1 MPNKEVLLTKGGF
14 NELQERLEY
23 LKTKKR
29 HEIAE
34 KIKVA
39 REFGDL
45 SENAEYE
52 EAKTEQAFIEG
63 EIMELEYKIKNVV
76 IIDENQGPNGTVMV
90 GSHVKLLDMETNDE
104 FEYTIVGSDETN
116 LEAGRIS
123 NESPVGQAIIGATE
137 GSVVT
142 VNAPMAKYD
151 IKIVQVS

>member
-14 NELQERLEY
+14 DELQERLEY

-76 IIDENQGPNGTVMV
+76 IIDENQGVNGTVMV
-90 GSHVKLLDMETNDE
+90 GSHVKLMDIETNDE
-104 FEYTIVGSDETN
+104 FEYTIVGSDEAN

-123 NESPVGQAIIGATE
+123 NESPVGQAIIGAPE

>member
-1 MPNKEVLLTKGGF
+1 MANKEVLLTRIGY
-14 NELQERLEY
+14 NELVERLEY

-63 EIMELEYKIKNVV
+63 EIMELEYKVKNAVLIYEKKGPRDTVV
-76 IIDENQGPNGTVMV
+76 V
-90 GSHVKLLDMETNDE
+90 GSKVKILDVDAGEE
-104 FEYTIVGSDETN
+104 FEYTIVGSDEAD
-116 LEAGRIS
+116 LDAQRIS
-123 NESPVGQAIIGATE
+123 NESPVGKAIIGNKTGA
-137 GSVVT
+137 VVT
-142 VNAPMAKYD
+142 VKAPMCEYQL
-151 IKIVQVS
+151 KILQVV

>member
-14 NELQERLEY
+14 DELQERLEY

-76 IIDENQGPNGTVMV
+76 IIDENQGVNGTVMV
-90 GSHVKLLDMETNDE
+90 GSHVKILDIETNDE
-104 FEYTIVGSDETN
+104 SEYTIVGSDEAN

>member
-14 NELQERLEY
+14 DELQERLEY

-63 EIMELEYKIKNVV
+63 EIMELEYKIKNCCY
-76 IIDENQGPNGTVMV
+76 
-90 GSHVKLLDMETNDE
+90 H
-104 FEYTIVGSDETN
+104 
-116 LEAGRIS
+116 
-123 NESPVGQAIIGATE
+123 
-137 GSVVT
+137 
-142 VNAPMAKYD
+142 
-151 IKIVQVS
+151 

>member
-14 NELQERLEY
+14 DELQERLEY

-76 IIDENQGPNGTVMV
+76 IIDENKGSNGTVMV

-151 IKIVQVS
+151 IKIVKVS